1 MPKPDRTQIFR
12 QLLKLYWGL
21 LRNLKK
27 ICSVGFLIR
36 FSIAMSLLGS
46 VAVLAS
52 DQSLEALRVMAADT
66 QRTLRPLLVFG
77 VAAIFLS
84 LISWYWARVLLYI
97 FRPQSLER
105 RDATGWAV
113 RNLPRFCGV
122 LPLLAISAA
131 FYRARNPNAVE
142 AAVAQKR
149 LLAMSLAAIM
159 SAVGLYLFL
168 YFRGRWIKRPRV
180 GSSTGSHVLPLSK
193 LGKSSRIVLLLS
205 TLLWVILFIVFST
218 SAVRVAG
225 WFGPVAIVFLCVGTW
240 VAFGSILAYLG
251 KRGRLPIFTLL
262 IILAIVFS
270 ALDINDN
277 HMIRHQEAV
286 QKGLPPEFSQ
296 TFPTWLKQRQDLTEY
311 STYPVFLVSAEGGG
325 LRAASF
331 TALVLSAIQDRCPA
345 FAQHVY
351 AISGVSGGSIGAAV
365 FAGLAAR
372 YTKNQAGLP
381 CNLNLNGPGDFQQ
394 RANAVLKSDY
404 LSPLLAAGLYPDLVQ
419 RFLPFPVQRFDRAL
433 ALEQSF
439 EQSWTSSTGGDEMSR
454 PFFDLWPDFVNQ
466 SVPALF
472 LNTTRVETG
481 DRMVISNLY
490 PLDERFDRLES
501 LADVNWSLTLPL
513 STAACLSGRFPLV
526 TPAGYIPVGKD
537 AKGRTLEKKRYVDG
551 GYFENSGTA
560 TVYEMLASLRIGE
573 TEGAPPFQIIV
584 IRIGNSV
591 VPDKS
596 APPEATKYK
605 RQGLGEVLSPIRT
618 LLNTREA
625 RGNTAVTQMETAVTS
640 LQDRHQLTDLFQ
652 FEIKESLVE
661 LPLGWLLSDEARA
674 ELVRQLGRP
683 RDCETELN
691 IENDCEFGKVI
702 AALVNKQ

>member
-1 MPKPDRTQIFR
+1 MPKRDRIQIFR
-12 QLLKLYWGL
+12 QLLKLYWSL
-21 LRNLKK
+21 LLNLKQ
-27 ICSVGFLIR
+27 IWSVAFLIR
-36 FSIAMSLLGS
+36 FSIAMSVLGS

-52 DQSLEALRVMAADT
+52 DQSLEALRVMVADT
-66 QRTLRPLLVFG
+66 QRTLRPLLVFAL
-77 VAAIFLS
+77 AALFLC
-84 LISWYWARVLLYI
+84 LMSWYWARVLLYI
-97 FRPQSLER
+97 FRPRSLER
-105 RDATGWAV
+105 TDATGWAV
-113 RNLPRFCGV
+113 RNLPRLFGV
-122 LPLLAISAA
+122 LPLVAISAA
-131 FYRARNPNAVE
+131 FYRARNPKAVE
-142 AAVAQKR
+142 AAVTQSR
-149 LLAMSLAAIM
+149 LLAMSLAAIIA
-159 SAVGLYLFL
+159 AVGLYLFL
-168 YFRGRWIKRPRV
+168 FFRNRWIKRPKV
-180 GSSTGSHVLPLSK
+180 GSAKEGHVLLISQ
-193 LGKSSRIVLLLS
+193 LGKSSRIVLLLT
-205 TLLWVILFIVFST
+205 TLLWILLFIVFST
-218 SAVRVAG
+218 SAVRVAA

-251 KRGRLPIFTLL
+251 KRSRLPIFSLL
-262 IILAIVFS
+262 IIIAIVFS

-277 HMIRHQEAV
+277 HMIRHWEVTRTQ
-286 QKGLPPEFSQ
+286 LPPEFSQ
-296 TFPTWLKQRQDLTEY
+296 TFPQWLEGRGDKNEY
-311 STYPVFLVSAEGGG
+311 STYPVFLISAEGGG

-372 YTKNQAGLP
+372 YTRNQAGLP
-381 CNLNLNGPGDFQQ
+381 CNLNLNGPGDFEQK
-394 RANAVLKSDY
+394 ANAVLKRDY

-419 RFLPFPVQRFDRAL
+419 RFLPIPVQRFDRAL
-433 ALEQSF
+433 ALEQSL
-439 EQSWTSSTGGDEMSR
+439 EQSWTASTGGYQMSQ
-454 PFFDLWPDFVNQ
+454 PFYDLWPDFAHQ

-501 LADVNWSLTLPL
+501 LADVDLSLTPRL
-513 STAACLSGRFPLV
+513 STAACLSGRFPLI

-537 AKGRTLEKKRYVDG
+537 ARGRPVEKKRYVDG
-551 GYFENSGTA
+551 GYFENSGAA
-560 TVYEMLASLRIGE
+560 TIYEMLASLRVGE
-573 TEGAPPFQIIV
+573 AESARPYQVIV

-596 APPEATKYK
+596 APPKASDYK

-625 RGNTAVTQMETAVTS
+625 RGNTAVKQMETAITS
-640 LQDRHQLTDLFQ
+640 LQDRHQVADLFQ
-652 FEIKESLVE
+652 FEIKESVVE

-683 RDCETELN
+683 RNCEFERD